1 MSRIAKSS
9 PRMWGDIFKQ
19 NRENMLES
27 IKSFEDQMNEAKK
40 MIEEERYEDLE
51 NWMKKQIVYM
61 KYYKL

>member
-40 MIEEERYEDLE
+40 
-51 NWMKKQIVYM
+51 
-61 KYYKL
+61 